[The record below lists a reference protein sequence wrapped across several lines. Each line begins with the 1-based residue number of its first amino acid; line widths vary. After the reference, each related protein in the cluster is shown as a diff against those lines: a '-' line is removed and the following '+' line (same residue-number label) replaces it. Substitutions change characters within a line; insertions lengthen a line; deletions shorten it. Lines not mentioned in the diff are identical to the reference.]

1 MHERVHNLCAL
12 SVRMGLNSI
21 IISLEWVFNQ
31 VCRIMSVGCQ
41 AYVDIWLKFRN
52 IFRILKTRV
61 HFTFYNPAQQP
72 AIHVHLC
79 TNTKHTLAILYLGI
93 KGFQK
98 CC

>member
-21 IISLEWVFNQ
+21 IISLEWIFNQ
-31 VCRIMSVGCQ
+31 VCRIMS
-41 AYVDIWLKFRN
+41 VDIWLKFRN

-72 AIHVHLC
+72 AIHVPVY
-79 TNTKHTLAILYLGI
+79 KHKTHTCYSLFGD
-93 KGFQK
+93 
-98 CC
+98 